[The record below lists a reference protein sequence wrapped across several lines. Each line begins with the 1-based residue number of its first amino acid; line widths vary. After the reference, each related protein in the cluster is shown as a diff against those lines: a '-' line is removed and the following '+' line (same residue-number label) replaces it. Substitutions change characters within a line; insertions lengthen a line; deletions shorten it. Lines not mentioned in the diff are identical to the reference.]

1 MDSHRRLQI
10 QINLRRIV
18 VAHLAAMKALE
29 ETSAMLN
36 AEFDLAMESVE
47 RRRSSPPNK
56 SAANRPFV
64 DRALLSVIHRGKSC
78 FLGNTLPLRLIERLL
93 RSPNQYV
100 SHEQLQEEVWDA
112 VRSRSAVRSVVKV
125 LRAKLR
131 EAGMTGLADAID
143 GHVAGHYALFIDGGS

>member
-10 QINLRRIV
+10 QISLRRIV
-18 VAHLAAMKALE
+18 AAHVAAMKALE

-36 AEFDLAMESVE
+36 AEFDLAMGSVD
-47 RRRSSPPNK
+47 RRRSASPNK
-56 SAANRPFV
+56 SAATRPFV

-93 RSPNQYV
+93 RSPNQYM

-112 VRSRSAVRSVVKV
+112 VRSRAALRSVVKV

-131 EAGMTGLADAID
+131 EAGMTGLAGAID
-143 GHVAGHYALFIDGGS
+143 GRVAGHYALFINGVS

>member
-1 MDSHRRLQI
+1 MDSYRRLQI

-29 ETSAMLN
+29 ETSAMLTV
-36 AEFDLAMESVE
+36 EFDLAMESVD
-47 RRRSSPPNK
+47 RRRSSSPNK

-93 RSPNQYV
+93 RSPNQHV
-100 SHEQLQEEVWDA
+100 SHEQGRGVGC
-112 VRSRSAVRSVVKV
+112 SA
-125 LRAKLR
+125 
-131 EAGMTGLADAID
+131 
-143 GHVAGHYALFIDGGS
+143 